1 VHVVV
6 REGAEG
12 LQRENAEGG
21 KKKREGGRSRVAY
34 IRMRGVSSSHKQQ
47 QRRRHTSASTAA
59 VAVAAFL
66 RTISCLA
73 TFGENITICPLMA
86 HFSQILAALSYLA
99 GRAWVGVRIVL
110 RELWVLF
117 VTWIKVSKAM

>member
-1 VHVVV
+1 MADI
-6 REGAEG
+6 RT
-12 LQRENAEGG
+12 RGG
-21 KKKREGGRSRVAY
+21 NSSR
-34 IRMRGVSSSHKQQ
+34 KQQ
-47 QRRRHTSASTAA
+47 QRPNLTSASTAA

-73 TFGENITICPLMA
+73 TFGENITICPRMA
-86 HFSQILAALSYLA
+86 HFSQIVAALSYLA

>member
-1 VHVVV
+1 MV

-21 KKKREGGRSRVAY
+21 KKKREGGRSRVAD
-34 IRMRGVSSSHKQQ
+34 ILMRGGSSSRKQQ

-66 RTISCLA
+66 RTISCDVWKKKKKN
-73 TFGENITICPLMA
+73 TPQRGDTIVWPELTHIRVKKGLKISFVLLTCG
-86 HFSQILAALSYLA
+86 HF
-99 GRAWVGVRIVL
+99 RC
-110 RELWVLF
+110 
-117 VTWIKVSKAM
+117 K

>member
-1 VHVVV
+1 MADI
-6 REGAEG
+6 RT
-12 LQRENAEGG
+12 RGG
-21 KKKREGGRSRVAY
+21 NSSR
-34 IRMRGVSSSHKQQ
+34 KQQ
-47 QRRRHTSASTAA
+47 QRPNLTSASTAA

-73 TFGENITICPLMA
+73 TFGENIKICPLMA
-86 HFSQILAALSYLA
+86 HFIISALSYLA